1 MPKEVRPHLAFNRGI
16 MSKLGLARSDLQR
29 TSLSAEVMTNWMGR
43 SLGAMSLRPGFG
55 YIDATNGSAR
65 AKLIPFIFRFTDQA
79 QLEIVDGEMQVRVDD
94 ELITRVA
101 VTAAVTNGTFDA
113 NVGSWTDNDESG
125 AASAWVTGGYLGL
138 LGTGTNAAI
147 RDQQVTVNEASTEHA
162 LRIVV
167 ARGPVILRVG
177 STSGDD
183 DYIAETTLG
192 TGTHSLAFTPTGN
205 FHVRLMNRRSFT
217 TLVDSVAV
225 EGAGAM
231 QLPTPWIEDDLT
243 LIRRTQSG
251 DIIYTACDGYQQRR
265 IERRAAHSWSVVLY
279 EPETGPFRT
288 VNTSPITLAPSA
300 ISGDITLTASKAYFK
315 TTNVGSL
322 FRIQSTGQT
331 VTEDIAAEDTF
342 TNAIR
347 VSGVEGQR
355 SLGVSIS
362 GTFSATLTLQY
373 SVSEPGNWV
382 DVNTYTTEVSESY
395 LDGLDNQIIYYRI
408 GVKAGAF
415 VSGPVTATLSFTSG
429 SIIGVARVTAYTS
442 PTVVNAVV
450 LTDFGATT
458 ASSDW
463 WEGRWSD
470 RRGWPSAVC
479 LHESRMGMFGSNIDL
494 SISDAYEDFD
504 DEFEGDAGPI
514 SRSIGEGPIESIN
527 WALSLTRLIIGTPT
541 NSANLD
547 ALKIQGNSPLSGR
560 SSSLD
565 EPLTPTNFNLKTASP
580 TGMFVDTSTT
590 RLMELKFEINENDYV
605 SEDLCIAVPDL
616 NSVGIAGI
624 AVQYKPD
631 MRVHCWRTDGTVGLM
646 VRDRAENLTC
656 WFEIE
661 TDGVVEDVCVHPG
674 TVEDTVYYVV
684 RRTINGATVR
694 YIEKW
699 ALESECIGGTVNK
712 QADAFITGTNSPAS
726 ATISGLDIHEGE
738 EVIVWADGKD
748 FSPTTDGVQRTYTVS
763 GGSITLDEA
772 VTDWMAGLGYEARWK
787 SGKQAFAAALGTA
800 LNVLGK
806 IDHLGLVLLNAHNRG
821 LRYGSNFEELD
832 DMPLIEDEEEVDP
845 DHVYEDYDAPRLDFD
860 GRWETDPRIC
870 LVAQAPRPV
879 TVLALSIPMTKSG

>member
-1 MPKEVRPHLAFNRGI
+1 
-16 MSKLGLARSDLQR
+16 
-29 TSLSAEVMTNWMGR
+29 
-43 SLGAMSLRPGFG
+43 
-55 YIDATNGSAR
+55 
-65 AKLIPFIFRFTDQA
+65 
-79 QLEIVDGEMQVRVDD
+79 
-94 ELITRVA
+94 
-101 VTAAVTNGTFDA
+101 
-113 NVGSWTDNDESG
+113 
-125 AASAWVTGGYLGL
+125 
-138 LGTGTNAAI
+138 
-147 RDQQVTVNEASTEHA
+147 
-162 LRIVV
+162 
-167 ARGPVILRVG
+167 
-177 STSGDD
+177 
-183 DYIAETTLG
+183 
-192 TGTHSLAFTPTGN
+192 
-205 FHVRLMNRRSFT
+205 
-217 TLVDSVAV
+217 
-225 EGAGAM
+225 
-231 QLPTPWIEDDLT
+231 
-243 LIRRTQSG
+243 
-251 DIIYTACDGYQQRR
+251 
-265 IERRAAHSWSVVLY
+265 
-279 EPETGPFRT
+279 
-288 VNTSPITLAPSA
+288 
-300 ISGDITLTASKAYFK
+300 
-315 TTNVGSL
+315 
-322 FRIQSTGQT
+322 
-331 VTEDIAAEDTF
+331 
-342 TNAIR
+342 
-347 VSGVEGQR
+347 
-355 SLGVSIS
+355 
-362 GTFSATLTLQY
+362 
-373 SVSEPGNWV
+373 
-382 DVNTYTTEVSESY
+382 
-395 LDGLDNQIIYYRI
+395 
-408 GVKAGAF
+408 
-415 VSGPVTATLSFTSG
+415 
-429 SIIGVARVTAYTS
+429 VARVTAYTS

-712 QADAFITGTNSPAS
+712 QADAFITGTNSPARKSSYGRTARTSVPRPTACS
-726 ATISGLDIHEGE
+726 ARTRSQAVPSRWMKRSPIGWLASGMKPGGRVASRPSPRLSERHSMC
-738 EVIVWADGKD
+738 WA
-748 FSPTTDGVQRTYTVS
+748 R
-763 GGSITLDEA
+763 SITLDWCCSTPTTA
-772 VTDWMAGLGYEARWK
+772 ACGMARTSRSSTTCRSSRTRKKSTQTMCTRTTTRRGWTSMAGGRRIR
-787 SGKQAFAAALGTA
+787 AFAWSPRR
-800 LNVLGK
+800 
-806 IDHLGLVLLNAHNRG
+806 RG
-821 LRYGSNFEELD
+821 
-832 DMPLIEDEEEVDP
+832 
-845 DHVYEDYDAPRLDFD
+845 
-860 GRWETDPRIC
+860 
-870 LVAQAPRPV
+870 Q
-879 TVLALSIPMTKSG
+879 